1 MKEGADGILL
11 APANSNSLVDSCE
24 KVRKKK
30 IPVVLIDSSINSTEF
45 DVCYMTDNIDAGEMA
60 AKEMLTMLHDT
71 GNSPQESLEVGI
83 LLSSDASQAM
93 VNRVSGFL
101 DYWAK
106 YAPTKW
112 EITKDIALNGGDVKK
127 AESDAAKLLKKN
139 EIIRVASKYPNIAKD
154 YFQFAEWEYIESE
167 LTRLLSELKSEN
179 FLTNLTKEK
188 FAERLAY
195 YWAELNVLH
204 PFREGNG
211 RTTREF
217 LRQLALKNGY
227 ILNLHK
233 ISPQKLF
240 NASIKSIIDTDDLEK
255 YLYACLEK

>member
-1 MKEGADGILL
+1 MYESKNSVYCYKGTNVLVNKMNIKDPIALKNYETSVIGLKLMALSKKGITG
-11 APANSNSLVDSCE
+11 
-24 KVRKKK
+24 K
-30 IPVVLIDSSINSTEF
+30 F
-45 DVCYMTDNIDAGEMA
+45 DVSHFVSIHKFLFEDIYPFAGLFRTE
-60 AKEMLTMLHDT
+60 
-71 GNSPQESLEVGI
+71 
-83 LLSSDASQAM
+83 
-93 VNRVSGFL
+93 
-101 DYWAK
+101 
-106 YAPTKW
+106 
-112 EITKDIALNGGDVKK
+112 
-127 AESDAAKLLKKN
+127 
-139 EIIRVASKYPNIAKD
+139 NIAKD

-167 LTRLLSELKSEN
+167 LTRLLSELKNEN
-179 FLTNLTKEK
+179 FLANLTKEK

-217 LRQLALKNGY
+217 LRQLSLKNGY

-240 NASIKSIIDTDDLEK
+240 NASIKSIIDTSDLEQ

>member
-1 MKEGADGILL
+1 MYESK
-11 APANSNSLVDSCE
+11 NSVYCYKGTN
-24 KVRKKK
+24 
-30 IPVVLIDSSINSTEF
+30 VLINKMNIKDPIALKNYETSVIGLKLMALSKRGITGKF
-45 DVCYMTDNIDAGEMA
+45 DVSHFVSIHKFLFEDIYPFAGLFRTE
-60 AKEMLTMLHDT
+60 
-71 GNSPQESLEVGI
+71 
-83 LLSSDASQAM
+83 
-93 VNRVSGFL
+93 
-101 DYWAK
+101 
-106 YAPTKW
+106 
-112 EITKDIALNGGDVKK
+112 
-127 AESDAAKLLKKN
+127 
-139 EIIRVASKYPNIAKD
+139 NIAKD

-179 FLTNLTKEK
+179 FLANLTKEK
-188 FAERLAY
+188 FTERLAY

-217 LRQLALKNGY
+217 LRQLSLKNGY

-240 NASIKSIIDTDDLEK
+240 NASIKSIIDTADLEK

>member
-1 MKEGADGILL
+1 MNIKDPIALKNYETSVIGLKLMALSKQGITG
-11 APANSNSLVDSCE
+11 
-24 KVRKKK
+24 K
-30 IPVVLIDSSINSTEF
+30 F
-45 DVCYMTDNIDAGEMA
+45 DVSHFVSIHKFLFEDIYPFAGLFRTE
-60 AKEMLTMLHDT
+60 
-71 GNSPQESLEVGI
+71 
-83 LLSSDASQAM
+83 
-93 VNRVSGFL
+93 
-101 DYWAK
+101 
-106 YAPTKW
+106 
-112 EITKDIALNGGDVKK
+112 
-127 AESDAAKLLKKN
+127 
-139 EIIRVASKYPNIAKD
+139 NIAKD
-154 YFQFAEWEYIESE
+154 CFQFAEWEYIENE

-179 FLTNLTKEK
+179 FLANLTKEK

-217 LRQLALKNGY
+217 LRQLSLKNGY

-240 NASIKSIIDTDDLEK
+240 NASIKSIIDTADLEK

>member
-60 AKEMLTMLHDT
+60 AKEMLTMLHDA
-71 GNSPQESLEVGI
+71 GNSPQEPLAVGI

-112 EITKDIALNGGDVKK
+112 EITKDIALNGGDVEK

-139 EIIRVASKYPNIAKD
+139 ENIKEIYGCNNTSTVGIAKTLTKQKRTDIVMVGFDMAEETKQFIKDPD
-154 YFQFAEWEYIESE
+154 YRRVSLMQKQDQMGYLGIGTLNS
-167 LTRLLSELKSEN
+167 LINGKKSEPKY
-179 FLTNLTKEK
+179 FDTGVIMIDSDYLMEK
-188 FAERLAY
+188 G
-195 YWAELNVLH
+195 V
-204 PFREGNG
+204 
-211 RTTREF
+211 
-217 LRQLALKNGY
+217 
-227 ILNLHK
+227 
-233 ISPQKLF
+233 S
-240 NASIKSIIDTDDLEK
+240 
-255 YLYACLEK
+255 

>member
-60 AKEMLTMLHDT
+60 AKEMLTMLHDA
-71 GNSPQESLEVGI
+71 GNSPQEPLAVGI

-112 EITKDIALNGGDVKK
+112 EITKDIALNGGDVEK

-139 EIIRVASKYPNIAKD
+139 ENIKEIYGCNNTSTVGIAKTLTKQKRTDIVMIGFDMAEETKQFIKDPD
-154 YFQFAEWEYIESE
+154 YRGVSLMQKQDQMGYLGIGTLNS
-167 LTRLLSELKSEN
+167 LINGKKSEQKY
-179 FLTNLTKEK
+179 FDTGVIMIDSDYLMEK
-188 FAERLAY
+188 G
-195 YWAELNVLH
+195 V
-204 PFREGNG
+204 
-211 RTTREF
+211 
-217 LRQLALKNGY
+217 
-227 ILNLHK
+227 
-233 ISPQKLF
+233 S
-240 NASIKSIIDTDDLEK
+240 
-255 YLYACLEK
+255 